1 MKISIVWGTRL
12 QFMNIDKAVFLLN
25 NNIKMIME
33 KNVNGKRLK
42 WEKMEIENDEDVNPE
57 AVCFFFVKYQRH

>member
-57 AVCFFFVKYQRH
+57 AVCFFL